1 MNKRELMQK
10 RASLIDSAKAIAEG
24 PQTDETRAAFDE
36 IMKQA
41 DALKADIARAEK
53 LEAEQAEL
61 AQPEGAPAAKP
72 ETREVQGAPAVN
84 KTKLGD
90 SEARALAHY
99 IRTGDMSRELR
110 ASNDT
115 DMNIGTV
122 ADGGYAVPTG
132 HYQGIIAKRNEGM
145 LAPRL
150 GVLPV
155 PGKGTTVNVTTDN
168 GSANEFVSTNEAAAF
183 DRDAP
188 VLNRV
193 QMTLV
198 KYTKKVQ
205 LSVELLRDED
215 ANLLAFLN
223 DYVGRA
229 MAITHNKLLFTEV
242 LANGTSV
249 TLGAAAA
256 ASAGDIP
263 KVVYSLKAEY
273 ADNAKWVFPRANEGA
288 YRALTGNNWQ
298 FVATPP
304 GSIAST
310 TLWGFPVFNSEQAI
324 AAIGAGNKSSV
335 FGDFGYVG
343 LREGNGFTLLRDP
356 YSAAGNGQVNLF
368 YYFDAVYKVL
378 QAEAVLYGK
387 HPTA

>member
-1 MNKRELMQK
+1 MNKRELLQK
-10 RASLIDSAKAIAEG
+10 RAALVDQAKAVAAGE
-24 PQTDETRAAFDE
+24 QTAETRATFDAL
-36 IMKQA
+36 MKQA
-41 DALKADIARAEK
+41 EDLKADIARAET
-53 LEAEQAEL
+53 LESAQADL
-61 AQPEGAPAAKP
+61 AQSEATVAAKP
-72 ETREVQGAPAVN
+72 EVREVQGAPAVN
-84 KTKLGD
+84 KTKPGD
-90 SEARALAHY
+90 SESRALAHY
-99 IRTGDMSRELR
+99 IRTGDLSRELR

-115 DMNIGTV
+115 DMNIGTS
-122 ADGGYAVPTG
+122 ADGGYAVPVG
-132 HYQGIIAKRNEGM
+132 HYQGIIAKRNESM
-145 LAPRL
+145 LSDRL
-150 GVLPV
+150 GVLPI

-168 GSANEFVSTNEAAAF
+168 GTTNEFVATNEVAAF

-188 VLNRV
+188 ALGRV

-198 KYTKKVQ
+198 KYTKKIQ
-205 LSVELLRDED
+205 LSAEVLRDED
-215 ANLLAFLN
+215 SNLLNFLN
-223 DYVGRA
+223 TYVGNA

-263 KVVYSLKAEY
+263 TIVYSLKSEY
-273 ADNAKWVFPRANEGA
+273 ADRAKWVFKRANEGA

-304 GSIAST
+304 GSIAAT

-335 FGDFGYVG
+335 FGDFSYVG
-343 LREGNGFTLLRDP
+343 FREGNGFQILRDP
-356 YSAAGNGQVNLF
+356 YSAAGTGQVNLF